1 MSSKTSPK
9 RTAAGRKTA
18 GAVSKLEVKKKKNI
32 VVEEKDDDL
41 AVKPVNPYID
51 FILGLT
57 FIFLCI
63 YLVLTLS
70 NKSTYYMLGF
80 FMISLVVV
88 AFGK

>member
-1 MSSKTSPK
+1 MSNKTSPK

-51 FILGLT
+51 FILG
-57 FIFLCI
+57 F
-63 YLVLTLS
+63 
-70 NKSTYYMLGF
+70 
-80 FMISLVVV
+80 
-88 AFGK
+88 